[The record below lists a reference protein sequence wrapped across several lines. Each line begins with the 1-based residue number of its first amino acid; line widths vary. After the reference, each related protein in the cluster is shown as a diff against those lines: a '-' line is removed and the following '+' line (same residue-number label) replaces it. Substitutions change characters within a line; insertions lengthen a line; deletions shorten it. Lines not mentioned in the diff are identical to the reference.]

1 MPKSASQ
8 AVRVYFSCLLIYPKH
23 PFLYKPSITLGI
35 MCKLSLSIVLILIEI
50 IHSQPFP
57 RRALTLVSVV

>member
-1 MPKSASQ
+1 
-8 AVRVYFSCLLIYPKH
+8 
-23 PFLYKPSITLGI
+23 

-57 RRALTLVSVV
+57 RRAPTLISMV

>member
-1 MPKSASQ
+1 
-8 AVRVYFSCLLIYPKH
+8 
-23 PFLYKPSITLGI
+23 

-57 RRALTLVSVV
+57 GRALTLVPVV